1 MSHGFALATRR
12 ASGRTLTGRAMVS
25 AAVIPAMLACACTT
39 TIGPRITA
47 GPGWGK
53 SVGEW
58 EADKREC
65 MAGTDASLQPVADA
79 MNAGAVT
86 IGRME
91 AVNARL
97 QAMYDASYGSCLL
110 ARNDLV
116 PAPAIPL
123 RGVPVPPT
131 PEAALVGGQ
140 RAIDASTTPG
150 LSDRES
156 LDAER
161 FVAGETRDL
170 RAACPGDTVRLDAHD
185 APLSPGTVARLVGL
199 TEPHG
204 GDCLGSMGELDYLV
218 ARRPSGWATLLSGYL
233 GILGTSHAG
242 FRDVESRS
250 RGACVFEF
258 AWTGASYA
266 VAGSNGCDADAPP
279 TSGGPDGKSRGR

>member
-1 MSHGFALATRR
+1 
-12 ASGRTLTGRAMVS
+12 
-25 AAVIPAMLACACTT
+25 
-39 TIGPRITA
+39 
-47 GPGWGK
+47 
-53 SVGEW
+53 
-58 EADKREC
+58 
-65 MAGTDASLQPVADA
+65 MAETDAALQPVADA
-79 MNAGAVT
+79 MNTGAVT

-97 QAMYDASYGSCLL
+97 QEMYDESYGHCLL

-140 RAIDASTTPG
+140 RAIEASTTPG
-150 LSDRES
+150 LSDPES
-156 LDAER
+156 MDAER

-170 RAACPGDTVRLDAHD
+170 RAACPGDTVRLDVHD
-185 APLSPGTVARLVGL
+185 APVSPGIVARLVGL

-218 ARRPSGWATLLSGYL
+218 AKRPSGWATLLSGYL

-242 FRDVESRS
+242 YRDVESRS
-250 RGACVFEF
+250 RGVCVFEF
-258 AWTGASYA
+258 GWTGASYA

-279 TSGGPDGKSRGR
+279 PPGGPDGKSRGR